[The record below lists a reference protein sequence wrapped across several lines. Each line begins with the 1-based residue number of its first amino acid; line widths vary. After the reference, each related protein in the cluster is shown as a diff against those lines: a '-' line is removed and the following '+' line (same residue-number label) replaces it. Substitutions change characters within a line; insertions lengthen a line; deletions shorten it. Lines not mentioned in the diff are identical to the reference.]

1 MKLDSFIRTNPGLF
15 LFSSRPH
22 IVFRYGIKLNGKLL
36 QLNITTLRLT
46 GCEVKLLG
54 HNLFSYC
61 GLLGVENTATRH
73 DASLIDFAKTMFSH
87 IIG

>member
-1 MKLDSFIRTNPGLF
+1 MKWSYAYIPLSVR
-15 LFSSRPH
+15 RPH
-22 IVFRYGIKLNGKLL
+22 IVFRYGIKLSGQLL

-61 GLLGVENTATRH
+61 GFLGRGDRETKKSALKINLLYNR
-73 DASLIDFAKTMFSH
+73 IF
-87 IIG
+87 